1 MKVSTIAAIATP
13 SGHGGIGIIKISG
26 PESIAIGLS
35 VFRPIAASNN
45 SNSHSGHRPS
55 SFSPQSRY
63 LYYGHIV
70 DADSRRII
78 DEVLFVVM
86 RAPCSYTAEDV
97 VEIQSHAG
105 PVVLKAILRAL
116 IKEGVRIA
124 DPGEFTRRAFL
135 NGRMDLTQ
143 AEAVVD
149 IINARSE
156 KAIDMAMAQ
165 ISGDLHLV
173 IQSLRSVLLNILTY
187 IEAAIDFPDE
197 VDGDID
203 VKSLISRLDDEL
215 IGEINTLIARS
226 EEQSFL
232 REGLRIVIVG
242 GPNVGKSS
250 IMNRLIDKDRSIVTD
265 IPGTT
270 RDFIEDAFIVS
281 GVPVVLTDT
290 AGIHE
295 NPDTVEQIGI
305 EKAWEYI
312 SGADILLYTVDA
324 GKPLTPNNLD
334 LFKKIQ
340 HKKVIIVINKIDLP
354 DEQIRFKIPRQWD
367 QAGKNDCIRI
377 SALYNQGVEDLK
389 ALIAETALNSG
400 LDVEDTIVPN
410 LRHKF
415 SLEKAL
421 LSLGAARDGLEKSIP
436 FELVSI
442 DLKSS
447 LEALSEITGENIKP
461 DILDTIF
468 SRFCIG
474 K

>member
-1 MKVSTIAAIATP
+1 MTVSTIAAIATP
-13 SGHGGIGIIKISG
+13 PGHGGIGIIKISG
-26 PESIAIGLS
+26 PESIDIALS
-35 VFRPIAASNN
+35 IFRPIASSND
-45 SNSHSGHRPS
+45 SGHRPG
-55 SFSPQSRY
+55 SFFPQSRY
-63 LYYGHIV
+63 LYYGNVIDGISERV
-70 DADSRRII
+70 I
-78 DEVLFVVM
+78 DEILFVVM

-116 IKEGVRIA
+116 IKKGVRLA
-124 DPGEFTRRAFL
+124 APGEFTRRAFL
-135 NGRMDLTQ
+135 NGRIDLTQ

-165 ISGDLHLV
+165 VSGELNLL
-173 IQSLRSVLLNILTY
+173 IESLRTTLLDILAY
-187 IEAAIDFPDE
+187 VEAAIDFPDE
-197 VDGDID
+197 VGGDID
-203 VKSLISRLDDEL
+203 
-215 IGEINTLIARS
+215 INSLIARIDNELIDKINKLITRS
-226 EEQSFL
+226 DEQSFL
-232 REGLRIVIVG
+232 REGLKIVIVG

-250 IMNRLIDKDRSIVTD
+250 LMNRLVDKERSIVTD

-270 RDFIEDAFIVS
+270 RDFIEDSFIVT
-281 GVPVVLTDT
+281 GIPIVLTDT

-295 NPDTVEQIGI
+295 NPDPVEMIGI
-305 EKAWEYI
+305 EKARDYI
-312 SGADILLYTVDA
+312 SGADLLLYTVDA
-324 GKPLTPNNLD
+324 GKSVTPSNLD
-334 LFKKIQ
+334 FFKTLW

-354 DEQIRFKIPRQWD
+354 DD
-367 QAGKNDCIRI
+367 QLQFELPSKWQLDGKNQSIRI
-377 SALYNQGVEDLK
+377 SALYNQGIEKLK
-389 ALIAETALNSG
+389 SLIAETALNSDLNVG
-400 LDVEDTIVPN
+400 DKIVPN

-421 LSLGAARDGLEKSIP
+421 LSLETAKKGFDRSIP

-447 LEALSEITGENIKP
+447 LNALSEITGEKIKP
-461 DILDTIF
+461 DILDNIF

>member
-13 SGHGGIGIIKISG
+13 PGHGGIGIIKISG
-26 PESIAIGLS
+26 PDAIAIGLS
-35 VFRPIAASNN
+35 VFRPIAASHD
-45 SNSHSGHRPS
+45 SNHHADPGLG
-55 SFSPQSRY
+55 SFYPKSRY
-63 LYYGHIV
+63 LYYGHVV
-70 DADSRRII
+70 DGVSERIL
-78 DEVLFVVM
+78 DEALFVVM

-105 PVVLKAILRAL
+105 PVLLKTILRVL
-116 IKEGVRIA
+116 IKKGVRLA
-124 DPGEFTRRAFL
+124 EPGEFTRRAFL
-135 NGRMDLTQ
+135 NGRLDLTQ

-156 KAIDMAMAQ
+156 KAVDMAMAQ
-165 ISGDLHLV
+165 ISGEFHFV
-173 IQSLRSVLLNILTY
+173 IQSLRSVLLEILTY

-197 VDGDID
+197 LDGDID
-203 VKSLISRLDDEL
+203 IKLLIARLDDEL
-215 IGEINTLIARS
+215 IAKINKLIARC
-226 EEQSFL
+226 EELSFF
-232 REGLRIVIVG
+232 REGLKIVIVG

-250 IMNRLIDKDRSIVTD
+250 LMNRLIDKERSIVTD

-270 RDFIEDAFIVS
+270 RDFIEDSFIVN
-281 GVPVVLTDT
+281 GVPLVLTDT

-295 NPDTVEQIGI
+295 NPDSVEQIGI

-324 GKPLTPNNLD
+324 GKSVTPDDLD
-334 LFKKIQ
+334 LFKKLQ
-340 HKKVIIVINKIDLP
+340 HKKIIIVINKIDLP
-354 DEQIRFKIPRQWD
+354 EEQIRFDFPRQWH
-367 QAGKNDCIRI
+367 QNGKNDCSRI
-377 SALYNQGVEDLK
+377 LALHNQGLDDLK
-389 ALIAETALNSG
+389 ARIAETAFNS
-400 LDVEDTIVPN
+400 DFNVEDKIVPN
-410 LRHKF
+410 LRHKL

-421 LSLGAARDGLEKSIP
+421 LSLGSARAGLDQSIP

-447 LEALSEITGENIKP
+447 LDAVSDITGENIKP
-461 DILDTIF
+461 DILDNIF

>member
-35 VFRPIAASNN
+35 VFRPIASSNN
-45 SNSHSGHRPS
+45 SNPHSGHRLG

-124 DPGEFTRRAFL
+124 EPGEFTRRAFL

-165 ISGDLHLV
+165 VSGELHLV
-173 IQSLRSVLLNILTY
+173 IQSLRSVVLNILTY

-197 VDGDID
+197 VEGDID
-203 VKSLISRLDDEL
+203 VKSLISRLDEEL

-250 IMNRLIDKDRSIVTD
+250 LMNRLIDKDRSIVTD

-281 GVPVVLTDT
+281 GVPIVLTDT

-324 GKPLTPNNLD
+324 GNPLTPNNLD

-340 HKKVIIVINKIDLP
+340 HKKIIIVINKIDLP
-354 DEQIRFKIPRQWD
+354 DEQIRFEIPRQWD
-367 QAGKNDCIRI
+367 QAGKNGCIRI
-377 SALYNQGVEDLK
+377 SALYNQGIEDLK

-400 LDVEDTIVPN
+400 FDVEDTIVPN

-421 LSLGAARDGLEKSIP
+421 LSLGAARDGLERSIP

-442 DLKSS
+442 DLKLS
-447 LEALSEITGENIKP
+447 LEALSDITGENIKP

>member
-13 SGHGGIGIIKISG
+13 PGHGGIGIIKISG

-35 VFRPIAASNN
+35 VFRPIASSND
-45 SNSHSGHRPS
+45 SNHLSGHRPG

-63 LYYGHIV
+63 LYYGNV
-70 DADSRRII
+70 VNGDSERII
-78 DEVLFVVM
+78 DEALFVVM

-105 PVVLKAILRAL
+105 PVVLKAILRLL
-116 IKEGVRIA
+116 IKKGVRLA
-124 DPGEFTRRAFL
+124 EPGEFTRRAFL
-135 NGRMDLTQ
+135 NGRVDLTQ

-165 ISGDLHLV
+165 ISGDLNLV
-173 IQSLRSVLLNILTY
+173 IQSLRSVLLDILTY

-203 VKSLISRLDDEL
+203 VKSLIARLDDEL
-215 IGEINTLIARS
+215 IVKINRLIARS
-226 EEQSFL
+226 DEQSFL
-232 REGLRIVIVG
+232 REGLKIVIVG

-250 IMNRLIDKDRSIVTD
+250 MMNRLIDKERSIVTD

-270 RDFIEDAFIVS
+270 RDFIEDSFIVS
-281 GVPVVLTDT
+281 GVPILLTDT

-295 NPDTVEQIGI
+295 NPDIVEQIGI
-305 EKAWEYI
+305 EKAWDYI

-324 GKPLTPNNLD
+324 GKPVTLNNLD
-334 LFKKIQ
+334 LFKKLR

-354 DEQIRFKIPRQWD
+354 DEQIRFEFPMQW
-367 QAGKNDCIRI
+367 QQNGKNDCIRI
-377 SALYNQGVEDLK
+377 SALYNQGIEDLK
-389 ALIAETALNSG
+389 ALIAETALNS
-400 LDVEDTIVPN
+400 DFNVEDKIVPN
-410 LRHKF
+410 LRHKL

-421 LSLGAARDGLEKSIP
+421 FSLGTARDGLDRSIP

-447 LEALSEITGENIKP
+447 LEVLSDITGEDIKT
-461 DILDTIF
+461 DILDNIF